1 MKIELICIYCDLMVV
16 MIIMWNVFLFL
27 TIELTTSV
35 NLFVR

>member
-1 MKIELICIYCDLMVV
+1 MTIELICIYCDLMVV
-16 MIIMWNVFLFL
+16 MIIIWNVCFL